1 MILGKRSNYMLKYE
15 KSKSKLV
22 EFEISRE
29 NYPNF
34 PLDSDDLT
42 YTTLFVLS
50 RFCEEFLVNPS
61 SLKALELKSELTTVS
76 QYFDATIKTRRRQN
90 YNNLF
95 LLLGA
100 ASYFLSDN
108 FGSAKVLIKQ
118 IENWTITDNVPTLL
132 YITLLYLLTG
142 DWIDVQS
149 QKRDYRAYQAS
160 FKNHFA
166 AGMSHE
172 IPIAIL
178 RKMHYIIHQ
187 EADILAV
194 CFIDFLFSV
203 VICAIDHSSW
213 VLLPR
218 YSNATAEQWAEYLAR
233 PNSLRLLWPAQKL
246 IFQAGVLSGHDLVVP
261 LPTGVG
267 KTKSIEILLR
277 SKFLHSETNVAVII
291 APLRALCN
299 EITVEL
305 TAALANEAVINQFT
319 DTMQIDFDLQL
330 LFSAKSVF
338 IFTPEKFSYILR
350 HQPEFLEEIDLF
362 VFDEAHLFDDVS
374 RGAPY
379 ELLVSEIARSRKN
392 AAQMVLFS
400 AVLANATQISEWLF
414 NDPTAIIDYSQLRST
429 EKSIGFISSD
439 FTLHYYEKDDMEE
452 EGYYVP
458 RSITSSQLLLKARER
473 TPRYFPEKK
482 AQDIAIYYAIKLCN
496 QGGAAIYAGQ
506 VRSILPIMRRII
518 EINDRGYNMSNLI
531 TSGCKCEIERLSA
544 IIALHYGDNYEL
556 TQASKLGVFPHY
568 ADLPNGVKMAV
579 EHALRKKHISFVV
592 CTTTL
597 AEGVNIPIKYL
608 FLSTISQGASNV
620 QIRKMQNMVGR
631 TARSGIYTE
640 GSAIITD
647 PSYYDNRLDWHG
659 GAKYKWTD
667 CKKMFD
673 YNNTEACSSTILLL
687 VSKLAID
694 YDFVVRATALSSYL
708 IDNYGEQDCFTSLRK
723 IINSE
728 YKDRIENNERYLRY
742 SSDIDARVAELE
754 HVIEGIENYLC
765 YLYDSQRNL
774 EQYLS
779 MVDTLVTNTFAYFL
793 GDTEQREALSTL
805 FRKVSQRVL
814 SEVSPEKVAYYA
826 RSLYGIETSRRILNW
841 VDENI
846 GWLEVDSLSQVVNSI
861 ATFFFELFP
870 DKVSIDFDVFLVILQ
885 NWIEGAPYIAIS
897 SSIQEQLSI
906 NQIEK
911 LCSSTFSY
919 HLCFLIGNILD
930 AIGDRSEELVEMLSL
945 AQKQIKYGVPSFI
958 QILIC
963 ENLFDDR
970 IIAQQLEV
978 ITGIE
983 LSSENELEE
992 HMIADQKKVLHLLES
1007 YPDYFRYKF
1016 LLYIKQS

>member
-22 EFEISRE
+22 EFEIARE

-50 RFCEEFLVNPS
+50 RFCEEFLINPS

-76 QYFDATIKTRRRQN
+76 QYFDATIKTRHRQN

-100 ASYFLSDN
+100 TSYFLSDN
-108 FGSAKVLIKQ
+108 FGSAKVLINQ
-118 IENWTITDNVPTLL
+118 IDNWTIIDDVPTLL
-132 YITLLYLLTG
+132 YTTLLYLLKEN
-142 DWIDVQS
+142 WIDVPS
-149 QKRDYRAYQAS
+149 QKIEYRSYQAS
-160 FKNHFA
+160 FKRHFE
-166 AGMSHE
+166 AGKSHE
-172 IPIAIL
+172 IIIAVL
-178 RKMHYIIHQ
+178 RKMHYNIHQ
-187 EADILAV
+187 EADMLAV
-194 CFIDFLFSV
+194 SFIDFLFSV
-203 VICAIDHSSW
+203 VICAIDHSAW
-213 VLLPR
+213 ILLPEH
-218 YSNATAEQWAEYLAR
+218 SNATAEQWAEYLAR
-233 PNSLRLLWPAQKL
+233 PKSLKLLWPAQKL
-246 IFQAGVLSGHDLVVP
+246 ILHAGVLRGQDIVVP

-267 KTKSIEILLR
+267 KTKSIEILIR
-277 SKFLHSETNVAVII
+277 SKFMDSGTSVAVII

-319 DTMQIDFDLQL
+319 DTMQIDFDLDL
-330 LFSAKSVF
+330 LFNAKSVF

-350 HQPEFLEEIDLF
+350 HQPDFLEEINLF

-379 ELLVSEIARSRKN
+379 ELLVSEISRSRKN
-392 AAQMVLFS
+392 SAQMVLFS

-458 RSITSSQLLLKARER
+458 KSITASQLLLKGRER
-473 TPRYFPEKK
+473 NRRSFPEKK

-496 QGGAAIYAGQ
+496 QGGTAIYAGQ

-518 EINDRGYNMSNLI
+518 EIDDRGYNMSNLI
-531 TSGCKCEIERLSA
+531 ASGCKYEIERLSA
-544 IIALHYGDNYEL
+544 LIALHYGDNYEL
-556 TQASKLGVFPHY
+556 SQVSRLGVFPHY

-579 EHALRKKHISFVV
+579 EHALRKNHISFVV

-647 PSYYDNRLDWHG
+647 PSFYDNRLDWRG
-659 GAKYKWTD
+659 GAKYKWAD

-687 VSKLAID
+687 VSKMVID
-694 YDFVVRATALSSYL
+694 YNCIYKSTALYSYL
-708 IDNYGEQDCFTSLRK
+708 IENYGAPDCFTSLK
-723 IINSE
+723 EIIKSG
-728 YKDRIENNERYLRY
+728 YKDRIENDERYLRY
-742 SSDIDARVAELE
+742 SSNIDIRVAELE
-754 HVIEGIENYLC
+754 HVLESIENYLC
-765 YLYDSQRNL
+765 YLYDSQRNS

-793 GDTEQREALSTL
+793 GDADEREALLTL
-805 FRKVSQRVL
+805 FRKVAQRVL
-814 SEVSPEKVAYYA
+814 SEIDSEKVAYFA
-826 RSLYGIETSRRILNW
+826 RSLYGIETSRRILSW
-841 VDENI
+841 IDENI
-846 GWLEVDSLSQVVNSI
+846 GWLEDSTLSQAVNAI
-861 ATFFFELFP
+861 AKFFFELFP
-870 DKVSIDFDVFLVILQ
+870 DRVNINFDVFLAILQ
-885 NWIEGAPYIAIS
+885 YWMEGVPYVAIS
-897 SSIQEQLSI
+897 SNIREQLSM

-930 AIGDRSEELVEMLSL
+930 AIGDRSEELVEMLSF
-945 AQKQIKYGVPSFI
+945 AQKRIKYGVPSFL

-970 IIAQQLEV
+970 IIAQQLEAINGV
-978 ITGIE
+978 EI
-983 LSSENELEE
+983 SSENELKE